1 MASTYFLTVQDEFV
15 RLRGTPFLLA
25 STDFEIT
32 REWHEAGIPVEVVVD
47 TMRHVLEGRERDAR
61 KVRGLRFVDRAVW
74 KAWQQ
79 LGGGVSRGAPKVP
92 DKLPMLAATVR
103 KVSVADCGRI
113 ADKIAAIQGT
123 VAEQEASLQRL
134 DDEMIAAA
142 RAELGDNWLTSSRRR
157 ATRALRDLRSRLN
170 ADQWNAEVEAW
181 VDDAAR
187 EVLQLPRLSLFG

>member
-32 REWHEAGIPVEVVVD
+32 RSWHEAGIPVEVVVD
-47 TMRHVLEGRERDAR
+47 AMRDVLEGREPEAR

-74 KAWQQ
+74 KAWHQ
-79 LGGGVSRGAPKVP
+79 LGGGAPSGHRTAP
-92 DKLPMLAATVR
+92 DKLPALVAALR
-103 KVSVADCGRI
+103 RANLADCGRI
-113 ADKIAAIQGT
+113 ADEVAAVQGT

-134 DDEMIAAA
+134 DEELLAAA

-157 ATRALRDLRSRLN
+157 ATKALHALRPRLI

-181 VDDAAR
+181 IDDAAR